1 MAKRGRPLL
10 SHPNEPY
17 PGNGAPVT
25 GREPDAGLAASEPP
39 EAGSRDSGPP
49 DGGSPDKGPLDKGP
63 GDRSPQRRCIV
74 TRVSR
79 PVDDLIRFVRTPDG
93 TVVPDLRRR
102 LPGRGVWIGAERRLV
117 VEAQR
122 RKLFGRAFK
131 ADARAPDDLAD
142 QVGALLRRSV
152 LDRLGLERKAGR
164 LRLGFTEV
172 DRLLRSGDCVL
183 LVTAIDAAEDGVRKI
198 GQAAHAGGHAGDHSG
213 RRTPY
218 ACRAFTT
225 AELGL
230 ALGRG
235 NVIHAALQRGGAS
248 DAVIASCRRLDR
260 YMGPAETADRDVTAR
275 KMEPAGDSGRES
287 RPGGSAGRT
296 E

>member
-17 PGNGAPVT
+17 PGNGAPVAPYET
-25 GREPDAGLAASEPP
+25 DPCEPDAGLAAP
-39 EAGSRDSGPP
+39 
-49 DGGSPDKGPLDKGP
+49 GSPDAGPLDKGP
-63 GDRSPQRRCIV
+63 GDRAPQRRCIV
-74 TRVSR
+74 TRLSQ
-79 PVDDLIRFVRTPDG
+79 PVDGLIRFVRAPDG

-102 LPGRGVWIGAERRLV
+102 LPGRGAWIGAERRLV
-117 VEAQR
+117 AEAQR
-122 RKLFGRAFK
+122 KKLFGRAFRT
-131 ADARAPDDLAD
+131 DARAPDDLAD
-142 QVGALLRRSV
+142 QVGALLCQAA

-198 GQAAHAGGHAGDHSG
+198 GQAAHAGGHTGE
-213 RRTPY
+213 RTPY
-218 ACRAFTT
+218 TCRAFTMV
-225 AELGL
+225 ELGL
-230 ALGRG
+230 AFGRG
-235 NVIHAALQRGGAS
+235 NVIHAALQQGGAS

-260 YMGPAETADRDVTAR
+260 YLGPAEPANRDVTAR
-275 KMEPAGDSGRES
+275 KVEPARES
-287 RPGGSAGRT
+287 GPVGSAGRT